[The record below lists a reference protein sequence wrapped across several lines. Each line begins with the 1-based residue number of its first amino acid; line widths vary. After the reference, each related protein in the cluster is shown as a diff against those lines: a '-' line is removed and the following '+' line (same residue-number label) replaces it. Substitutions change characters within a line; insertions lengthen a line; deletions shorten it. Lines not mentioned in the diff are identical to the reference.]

1 KKEQAKQQP
10 IIDTA
15 NATIQTAQGWINRK
29 QGIVDDAQQKSNA
42 ANTWLAEK
50 QAELKNEQT
59 KQQAI
64 INAAN
69 AEIITRNSFV
79 NRKQDA
85 YNAAQKAHAAAITD
99 EEKAATETQLQ
110 KAYQDLQKEKG
121 IRDAAVLSQNK
132 IISTAQGWINRKQAI
147 VNDAQS
153 KANATNTWLTQKQAE
168 LAKEQAKQQPIIDAA
183 NATIQTAQGWI
194 NRKQAIVNDAQ
205 SKANAANTWLTQK
218 QAELAK
224 EQAKQQPI
232 IDAANVTIQTAQGW
246 INRKQAIVNDA
257 QSKANVAN
265 TWLTQKQ
272 AELKKEEDKQQPI
285 IDKAK
290 KDIEVAA
297 ANVALANKAYKAAL
311 SWMEGFNQGVQDFK
325 SGYAF
330 RPGTAFGQDYI
341 TGYKTGYDLASQCA
355 NNETNINNQPS
366 SIVNS
371 VTNNS
376 SSQPSTNTV
385 NMPQTTENKK
395 EALVHNTLPQTG
407 DAINITSV
415 LAGVVAILGSLFG
428 LSSMRGRG
436 NNK

>member
-1 KKEQAKQQP
+1 L
-10 IIDTA
+10 T
-15 NATIQTAQGWINRK
+15 
-29 QGIVDDAQQKSNA
+29 
-42 ANTWLAEK
+42 EK

-64 INAAN
+64 INAAK

-99 EEKAATETQLQ
+99 EEKAATEIQLQ

-153 KANATNTWLTQKQAE
+153 KANAANNWLA
-168 LAKEQAKQQPIIDAA
+168 
-183 NATIQTAQGWI
+183 
-194 NRKQAIVNDAQ
+194 
-205 SKANAANTWLTQK
+205 
-218 QAELAK
+218 
-224 EQAKQQPI
+224 
-232 IDAANVTIQTAQGW
+232 
-246 INRKQAIVNDA
+246 
-257 QSKANVAN
+257 
-265 TWLTQKQ
+265 QKQ

-311 SWMEGFNQGVQDFK
+311 SWMKGFNQGVQDFK

-330 RPGTAFGQDYI
+330 RPGTAYGQDYI
-341 TGYKTGYDLASQCA
+341 NGYKTGYDLASQCA
-355 NNETNINNQPS
+355 NNETDINNQPS

-385 NMPQTTENKK
+385 TRPQTTENKK
-395 EALVHNTLPQTG
+395 EDLVHNTLPQTG